1 MQWQEILLWILN
13 LVNRLRLDIILGL
26 NLGMITNDNDV
37 LKTKENEIYTKD
49 KTEPQQIH
57 GKVSLY
63 VNNK

>member
-1 MQWQEILLWILN
+1 M
-13 LVNRLRLDIILGL
+13 NRLRLDIILGL
-26 NLGMITNDNDV
+26 NLGMITNYNDV

-57 GKVSLY
+57 GKVNLY

>member
-1 MQWQEILLWILN
+1 M
-13 LVNRLRLDIILGL
+13 NRFRIDITLGL
-26 NLGMITNDNDV
+26 NVGMITNDNDV

-57 GKVSLY
+57 GKVNLY

>member
-1 MQWQEILLWILN
+1 M
-13 LVNRLRLDIILGL
+13 NRLRLDFILGL

-57 GKVSLY
+57 GKVNLY

>member
-1 MQWQEILLWILN
+1 M
-13 LVNRLRLDIILGL
+13 RLDITLGL

-57 GKVSLY
+57 GKVNLY

>member
-1 MQWQEILLWILN
+1 M
-13 LVNRLRLDIILGL
+13 RLDIILGL

-57 GKVSLY
+57 GKVNLY

>member
-1 MQWQEILLWILN
+1 M
-13 LVNRLRLDIILGL
+13 NRFGIDITLGL

-57 GKVSLY
+57 GKVNLY

>member
-1 MQWQEILLWILN
+1 M
-13 LVNRLRLDIILGL
+13 NRLRLDIILGL

-49 KTEPQQIH
+49 KIEPQQIH